1 MSSRAGPSI
10 AAEDSESIREQAAR
24 LSNKCGRG
32 QSNHVVGA
40 RVLTRIPKDLRLE
53 TAASTSRSMIKGRPP
68 RLSQIFQS
76 YDAPLFFV
84 TVCTLHRHRF
94 PSLKAANDALVVYG
108 TRAIKEFNVALG
120 RYVIMPDHLH
130 FFVRGDQNFVLGN
143 WVKGLK
149 RAILKAFPNEK
160 DHSLWQPG
168 FFDHLLRNDE
178 SYAQKWEYVRENP
191 VRAGLVHC
199 SEDWPYQG
207 EIVYIDRA

>member
-1 MSSRAGPSI
+1 MHIASPQVSLFENSAAGSGGLWD
-10 AAEDSESIREQAAR
+10 A
-24 LSNKCGRG
+24 SNLRIQCR
-32 QSNHVVGA
+32 
-40 RVLTRIPKDLRLE
+40 TR
-53 TAASTSRSMIKGRPP
+53 
-68 RLSQIFQS
+68 
-76 YDAPLFFV
+76 
-84 TVCTLHRHRF
+84 
-94 PSLKAANDALVVYG
+94 SLCDHAG
-108 TRAIKEFNVALG
+108 
-120 RYVIMPDHLH
+120 HLH